1 MRRPTF
7 HCKDDEE
14 QFYAKVALIEK
25 EALKDLERENFIKN
39 IQSRIKNYKPIQK
52 VIQIEDY
59 DYMMD
64 VDSAVQDYKIEI
76 INQ

>member
-1 MRRPTF
+1 MKPF
-7 HCKDDEE
+7 ISKDYEE

-25 EALKDLERENFIKN
+25 EALKDLEKQERFKN
-39 IQSRIKNYKPIQK
+39 IQSRIKNYKPVQSNI
-52 VIQIEDY
+52 VIEDY

-64 VDSAVQDYKIEI
+64 IDSAVQDYKIET